1 MFGLWQNTGTYSIH
15 YTDISLEILK
25 YYEDSKLDF
34 INHKT
39 LELWKIDSLV
49 KSEGIVTKK
58 GFEREYAIVYKIKI
72 RIPTIGIIFFIGIL
86 YATPVW
92 IDLAQHCF
100 RFDCKTFSSYPLL
113 FKLLKPNFSNSSPSL
128 GLIYLF
134 VENLCLIF
142 LFVEILVTVCY

>member
-15 YTDISLEILK
+15 YTDISFEILK

-58 GFEREYAIVYKIKI
+58 GLKGNMLWSTRLKFEFLQLELFFLLEFYMLL
-72 RIPTIGIIFFIGIL
+72 PTG
-86 YATPVW
+86 
-92 IDLAQHCF
+92 
-100 RFDCKTFSSYPLL
+100 
-113 FKLLKPNFSNSSPSL
+113 
-128 GLIYLF
+128 
-134 VENLCLIF
+134 
-142 LFVEILVTVCY
+142 